1 MLEKLEDKLS
11 AGPKALMAN
20 KGYARFPKVK
30 KSAVEIDPKAV
41 EADQR
46 LDGKFVLRTSTDLP
60 AEEVALAYKSLWRV
74 ERTFREE
81 KSTLEV
87 RPIYH
92 QSDEQC
98 IGHIVASFL
107 ALRLEVDLQ
116 QRLGALE
123 VEASWPQ
130 ILSDLEQVQAVHLE
144 LDDQSWRVRTDLCG
158 AAYAA
163 FQAAGVRPPPRV
175 AILQGSS
182 KT

>member
-1 MLEKLEDKLS
+1 
-11 AGPKALMAN
+11 MAN
-20 KGYARFPKVK
+20 KGYARFLKVK
-30 KSAVEIDPKAV
+30 RSAVEIDPKAV

-130 ILSDLEQVQAVHLE
+130 IMSDLEQVQPTRPSKLLE
-144 LDDQSWRVRTDLCG
+144 SARHRGWQ
-158 AAYAA
+158 A
-163 FQAAGVRPPPRV
+163 FREA
-175 AILQGSS
+175 
-182 KT
+182 